1 MFLRQNLPAINII
14 QNKRNIQVKADFN
27 LNYLIDIIT
36 AISDTVI

>member
-14 QNKRNIQVKADFN
+14 ENKRNIQVKADFN

>member
-36 AISDTVI
+36 GISDTVI